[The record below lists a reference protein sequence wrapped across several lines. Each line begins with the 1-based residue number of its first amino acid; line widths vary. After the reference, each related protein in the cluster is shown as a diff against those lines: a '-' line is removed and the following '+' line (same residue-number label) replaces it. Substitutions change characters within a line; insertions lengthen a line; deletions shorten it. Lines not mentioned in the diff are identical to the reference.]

1 MALRINFRAL
11 LTQCGEPI
19 ENGELVIEN
28 GTILEVSPQIS
39 SKKIEATLNLS
50 NHLLMPGF
58 INTHSH
64 LGLTAL
70 ANKLTPSKNFADWI
84 FNLIYDNSALSDE
97 ERMR

>member
-1 MALRINFRAL
+1 MALRINFRVL

-39 SKKIEATLNLS
+39 SKKIEATLNLTDY
-50 NHLLMPGF
+50 LIMPGF
-58 INTHSH
+58 VNAHSH

-70 ANKLTPSKNFADWI
+70 ANKLSPSENFAGWI
-84 FNLIYDNSALSDE
+84 RNLIF
-97 ERMR
+97 